1 LQNLNE
7 EKQGVIYAILAF
19 VFWGLVPI
27 YFKLVS
33 SVSPTEILIHRII
46 WSVVFLTVLI
56 IATKQ
61 TSALKKIVKDKKK
74 MKILF
79 LTSILVSS
87 NWLIF
92 IWAISNDKIT
102 EASLGYYIN
111 PIVNVILGMLFFSER
126 PTKFQKIAI
135 FFALLAIAN
144 EIISFG
150 SIPLVSVSLALTFGF
165 YGMLRKKISLP
176 SVAGLYIETLIVS
189 PFALIYFA
197 YLVYTSQNMF
207 VFPPNYISWL
217 LVCAG
222 LITVIPL
229 LWFNAA
235 AIRISLV
242 KLGFLQYIGPTLA
255 FLLGVFVYH
264 EPFNEK
270 KLITFAFIWIAL
282 IFFTLDSKYSHKL

>member
-7 EKQGVIYAILAF
+7 EKQGAIYAILAF

>member
-1 LQNLNE
+1 LQNLDE
-7 EKQGVIYAILAF
+7 EKQGIIYAILAF
-19 VFWGLVPI
+19 TFWGLVPI
-27 YFKLVS
+27 YFKLVI

-46 WSVVFLTVLI
+46 WSVVFLTILVV
-56 IATKQ
+56 ATKQ
-61 TSALKKIVKDKKK
+61 TSVLKKIIKDKKK
-74 MKILF
+74 MRILF

-126 PTKFQKIAI
+126 PTKFQKFAL
-135 FFALLAIAN
+135 FFAVLAIIN

-150 SIPLVSVSLALTFGF
+150 SIPLVSISLALSFGF

-176 SVAGLYIETLIVS
+176 SVAGLYIETLIIS
-189 PFALIYFA
+189 PFAIIYFL

-217 LVCAG
+217 LICAG

-235 AIRISLV
+235 TTRIPLV

-264 EPFNEK
+264 EPFDEK

-282 IFFTLDSKYSHKL
+282 IFFTIDSRYSKKL